1 MERTVIQVFRS
12 LSRTF
17 FSTKS
22 FHKMNESSNVYAAE
36 TLCKNYNIA
45 RRYAVFFFLIA
56 VFQDVLLIARNILI
70 FLLEITGVLINNS
83 KITIASDID
92 FGVSRIKSRFT
103 EYDTKSATRGIG
115 KDKKIM
121 QRASREV
128 TSNIQ
133 ETKEIG

>member
-1 MERTVIQVFRS
+1 M
-12 LSRTF
+12 
-17 FSTKS
+17 
-22 FHKMNESSNVYAAE
+22 
-36 TLCKNYNIA
+36 
-45 RRYAVFFFLIA
+45 IA

-70 FLLEITGVLINNS
+70 FLLEITGVLIKNS

-92 FGVSRIKSRFT
+92 FGVSRIRSRFT